1 MSNRPAV
8 PYLWWLTPSQE
19 PRLLSALPC
28 SLDHPVLATRH
39 LRLRKMSTSDIVILQ
54 SLWARGSQHTA
65 PYQRVSNS
73 EDVAIQASASLRLND
88 SSVHWAVCRLDSDD
102 LLGYVCLQDIDLEHS
117 QAELRFWMEPGPGW
131 VQRAVEAGQAVLAY
145 AFGSLSLVALH
156 AFSACGHLS
165 AYDALMGIGMRPL
178 ESNSGARKSWE
189 CCPEVQVWN
198 VARHRWMRSIRM

>member
-1 MSNRPAV
+1 MSNRPTV
-8 PYLWWLTPSQE
+8 PFLWWLGPAQE
-19 PRLLSALPC
+19 PRLLSGLQHT
-28 SLDHPVLATRH
+28 LEHPVLATRH
-39 LRLRKMSTSDIVILQ
+39 LRLRELSTSDVVLLQ
-54 SLWARGSQHTA
+54 ALWGGGRRYVSEDR
-65 PYQRVSNS
+65 RVSSS
-73 EDVAIQASASLRLND
+73 EDVAIQAAACVRLND

-145 AFGSLSLVALH
+145 AFGSLSLATLH

-165 AYDALMGIGMRPL
+165 AYDALMRIGMRPL
-178 ESNSGARKSWE
+178 ESNSRARESWE
-189 CCPEVQVWN
+189 CCPDVQVWN